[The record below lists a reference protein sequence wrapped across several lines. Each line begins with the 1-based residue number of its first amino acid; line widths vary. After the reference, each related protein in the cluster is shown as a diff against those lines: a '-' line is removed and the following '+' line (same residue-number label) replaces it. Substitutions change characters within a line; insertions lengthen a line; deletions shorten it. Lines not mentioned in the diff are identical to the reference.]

1 MTTLTQNTLEHFP
14 RERPAVEPPLIASH
28 PVGLLDLVGNTPL
41 VRLRRI
47 VPHNPKVEIYA
58 KAEWANPGGSVKD
71 RPAKNMLLAGERSG
85 ELRPG
90 KVILDATSG
99 NTGIAYAMLGAA
111 MGYEVHLCLPLNAN
125 EERKQLLKAYGA
137 HLILTDPRQSSD
149 GAILKARAIYAADP
163 ERYFYPDQY
172 NNPAN
177 WQAHYETT
185 APEIW
190 KQTQGRITHFVAGL
204 GTSGTFMGVGR
215 RLRELNPT
223 VRLISFQPDSPFH
236 GLEGM
241 KYMPTSIVPGIY
253 DPSLADENR
262 EVGTEAAHAM
272 VRRLAREEGVL
283 VGISAAAAM
292 VCSLKLAEELDEG
305 VIVTI
310 FCDSGT
316 RYLSERFWQDAPA
329 VPKAETLEAE
339 TTYAAS
345 Q

>member
-1 MTTLTQNTLEHFP
+1 M
-14 RERPAVEPPLIASH
+14 
-28 PVGLLDLVGNTPL
+28 LDLVGNTPL
-41 VRLRRI
+41 IQLRRI
-47 VPHNPKVEIYA
+47 VPRNPRVAVYA

-71 RPAKNMLLAGERSG
+71 RPARKMLLEGERSG
-85 ELRPG
+85 QLRPG
-90 KVILDATSG
+90 KVILDSTSG

-149 GAILKARAIYAADP
+149 GAILKARELYAADP

-190 KQTQGRITHFVAGL
+190 QQTAGRLTHFVAGL

-215 RLRELNPT
+215 RLRELNPA

-241 KYMPTSIVPGIY
+241 KYMATSIVPGIY
-253 DPSLADENR
+253 DPTLADENR
-262 EVGTEAAHAM
+262 EVGTEEAHTM
-272 VRRLAREEGVL
+272 VKRLAREEGVL

-292 VCSLKLAEELDEG
+292 VCSLRLAEELDEG

-316 RYLSERFWQDAPA
+316 RYLSERFWQ
-329 VPKAETLEAE
+329 EAE
-339 TTYAAS
+339 VTDDPVI
-345 Q
+345 

>member
-1 MTTLTQNTLEHFP
+1 M
-14 RERPAVEPPLIASH
+14 ERPAVAPH

-41 VRLRRI
+41 IRMRRL
-47 VPHNPKVEIYA
+47 VPRNPRVALYA

-71 RPAKNMLLAGERSG
+71 RPARNMLLEGERSG
-85 ELRPG
+85 QLRPG
-90 KVILDATSG
+90 KIILDSTSG

-149 GAILKARAIYAADP
+149 GAILKARELYAADP
-163 ERYFYPDQY
+163 DRYFYPDQY

-190 KQTQGRITHFVAGL
+190 RQTGGTITHFVAGL

-215 RLRELNPT
+215 RLRELNPA

-241 KYMPTSIVPGIY
+241 KYMATSIVPGIY
-253 DPSLADENR
+253 DPTLADENR
-262 EVGTEAAHAM
+262 EVGTEAAHTM

-292 VCSLKLAEELDEG
+292 VCSMQLAEELAEG

-310 FCDSGT
+310 FCDSGS
-316 RYLSERFWQDAPA
+316 RYLSERFWQEAEEATDAPA
-329 VPKAETLEAE
+329 
-339 TTYAAS
+339 

>member
-1 MTTLTQNTLEHFP
+1 M
-14 RERPAVEPPLIASH
+14 
-28 PVGLLDLVGNTPL
+28 LDLVGNTPL
-41 VRLRRI
+41 IQLRRI
-47 VPHNPKVEIYA
+47 VPSNPRVQIYA

-71 RPAKNMLLAGERSG
+71 RPARNMLIEGERSG
-85 ELRPG
+85 RLRPG

-111 MGYEVHLCLPLNAN
+111 LGYEIHLCLPRNAN

-137 HLILTDPRQSSD
+137 HLILTDPRLSSD
-149 GAILKARAIYAADP
+149 GAILKARELYAANPD
-163 ERYFYPDQY
+163 RYFYPDQY

-190 KQTQGRITHFVAGL
+190 KQTEGKITHFVAGL
-204 GTSGTFMGVGR
+204 GTSGTFMGTGR

-241 KYMPTSIVPGIY
+241 KYMATSIVPGIY
-253 DPSLADENR
+253 DPALADENR
-262 EVGTEAAHAM
+262 EVATEAAHAM
-272 VRRLAREEGVL
+272 VKRLAREEGIL
-283 VGISAAAAM
+283 VGISAAASL
-292 VCSLKLAEELDEG
+292 VCSLQLAEELEEG

-316 RYLSERFWQDAPA
+316 RYLSERFWQDAEGQDDP
-329 VPKAETLEAE
+329 VI
-339 TTYAAS
+339 
-345 Q
+345 